1 MRMRVFWVT
10 ILSACILGSRLR
22 HEIIIAHP
30 LILVPAGLGK
40 AAEAMAELCVLLGL
54 FLNIYV
60 GIIIWYKF
68 LQSDKLIFYT
78 FN

>member
-1 MRMRVFWVT
+1 M
-10 ILSACILGSRLR
+10 
-22 HEIIIAHP
+22 
-30 LILVPAGLGK
+30 VPAGLGK

-68 LQSDKLIFYT
+68 LQSDKNDATGLIQIIKLT
-78 FN
+78 